1 MRTDPANSSNIGGRA
16 MSNRNRAYNRV
27 VLCQRA
33 QALLSQLAELEML
46 RGRVQEAEEN
56 AAPGQS
62 ADPVKSTIH

>member
-1 MRTDPANSSNIGGRA
+1 

-27 VLCQRA
+27 VLCLRA
-33 QALLSQLAELEML
+33 QALVSQLAELEML

-56 AAPGQS
+56 ATLGQS